1 MRDDAQQQQDAHERE
16 QWEAEHVS
24 DTKAVYAAIN
34 AVQRSLA
41 ATGIGKDRRN
51 ESQGYKFRGID
62 DVYNAVSRLLADN
75 GLCIMPRCTERAV
88 VERTNAKGTAL
99 FYVTVRMEFDF
110 VAAADGS
117 THTVV
122 TYGEAMDSGDKATNK
137 AMSAAYK
144 YALMQTFAIPTEGDN
159 DADATT
165 HEVAPRTATQEAAL
179 QSLREAALAGMSTLE
194 SAWKGATPAVRMALK
209 GELASL
215 KDAAAKAEPAA
226 A

>member
-1 MRDDAQQQQDAHERE
+1 MRDDAQQQRDAHERE

-51 ESQGYKFRGID
+51 EQQNYKFRGID

-194 SAWKGATPAVRMALK
+194 AAWKAATPALRMALK
-209 GELASL
+209 DELPSL